1 MTSKTQ
7 KIINVKKLK
16 KKGMYEVTFATFD
29 IKVTEDLIVKYTL
42 VPGKELDEDIIKEI
56 KQEET
61 KEEMFLK
68 VLNYISYQARSEME
82 IRVYL
87 NKHECNSNDKEIII
101 DRLKKLDFIDDY
113 HLSELI
119 LDNCISNKKGP
130 NKYKEKLYT
139 KGIKEYKEYSSDL
152 EEDTI
157 VEAINKNKDNKKGLP
172 ILKQKNSLANKLI
185 SDGFSPNLVYK
196 EVNKVNFIDN
206 SSELIDKDIVKLI
219 RKYNKLTGKELKNKL
234 ITGLLSRGY
243 EYRLIT
249 SKLNDIEL

>member
-139 KGIKEYKEYSSDL
+139 KGIKEYKEYS
-152 EEDTI
+152 
-157 VEAINKNKDNKKGLP
+157 
-172 ILKQKNSLANKLI
+172 LANKLI
-185 SDGFSPNLVYK
+185 SDGFSPNIVYK

-206 SSELIDKDIVKLI
+206 SSELIDKDIDKLI

>member
-113 HLSELI
+113 HLSQLI
-119 LDNCISNKKGP
+119 LDNCI
-130 NKYKEKLYT
+130 
-139 KGIKEYKEYSSDL
+139 
-152 EEDTI
+152 
-157 VEAINKNKDNKKGLP
+157 
-172 ILKQKNSLANKLI
+172 
-185 SDGFSPNLVYK
+185 
-196 EVNKVNFIDN
+196 
-206 SSELIDKDIVKLI
+206 
-219 RKYNKLTGKELKNKL
+219 
-234 ITGLLSRGY
+234 
-243 EYRLIT
+243 
-249 SKLNDIEL
+249 